1 MGGSSS
7 LAMPEPDSRCNK
19 DAACGRS
26 TLLFPTRSR
35 LGCLQTDSVIKRFK
49 SKRIQSAPRADCPD
63 RFFFF
68 PRRLNAFNVVFWQH
82 FQLLSTLISR
92 GKRYHLQVSKSKDYV
107 SLSVTAGERG
117 SLQPMSPEWQ
127 AGANYRTYGNVFL
140 LFFLFFLVLSHFGPC
155 SESSV
160 TVRQAVIISARME
173 LMYSSSF
180 ANPTWWCCTG
190 RELKDLVWDHFV
202 GF

>member
-1 MGGSSS
+1 MLRAVG
-7 LAMPEPDSRCNK
+7 ARFYFQP
-19 DAACGRS
+19 AAGWGACR
-26 TLLFPTRSR
+26 PTRWLNVSKANVFNR
-35 LGCLQTDSVIKRFK
+35 LHELIV
-49 SKRIQSAPRADCPD
+49 RIG
-63 RFFFF
+63 FFFF